1 MGKFSEQEHVNIIE
15 QTDGTVDPICL
26 SQEQQQQVVINE
38 TSIRILA
45 GDYAT
50 CDWN

>member
-1 MGKFSEQEHVNIIE
+1 MGKFGEQEHVNIE
-15 QTDGTVDPICL
+15 HTDGTVDPICL
-26 SQEQQQQVVINE
+26 RHEQLQRLVVINE
-38 TSIRILA
+38 TKIRILA